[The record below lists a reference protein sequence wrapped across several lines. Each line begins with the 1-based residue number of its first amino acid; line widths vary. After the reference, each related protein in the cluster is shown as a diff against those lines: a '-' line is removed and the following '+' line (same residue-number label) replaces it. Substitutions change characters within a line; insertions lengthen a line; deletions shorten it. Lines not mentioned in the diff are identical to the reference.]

1 MRLGNIVLFLGL
13 IDLDLLVGKFRFLR
27 CDLIFLHADTGHGV
41 DDLRIQVIDLLLH
54 QIQDP
59 DLGPILGQQLRLCR
73 ADAAC
78 TAGDNDDLIL
88 YVRVKSLPFMRYAL
102 ASLSFHALAGF
113 CTPILPPLI
122 SSVVPVI

>member
-1 MRLGNIVLFLGL
+1 MGL
-13 IDLDLLVGKFRFLR
+13 AALTLQLLHQLV
-27 CDLIFLHADTGHGV
+27 
-41 DDLRIQVIDLLLH
+41 DLLLH

-59 DLGPILGQQLRLCR
+59 DLGPIPGQQLRLCR

-88 YVRVKSLPFMRYAL
+88 YVHIKSLPFVRYAL
-102 ASLSFHALAGF
+102 VSLSFHALAGF

>member
-1 MRLGNIVLFLGL
+1 MVFHSSSLVTSATRRGPCRP
-13 IDLDLLVGKFRFLR
+13 DASLLHQLV
-27 CDLIFLHADTGHGV
+27 H
-41 DDLRIQVIDLLLH
+41 LLPH

-59 DLGPILGQQLRLCR
+59 DLGPIPGQQLRLCR

-88 YVRVKSLPFMRYAL
+88 HVHVKSLPFMRYAL
-102 ASLSFHALAGF
+102 VSLSFHALAGF

>member
-1 MRLGNIVLFLGL
+1 MNDVNSLDRKFLP
-13 IDLDLLVGKFRFLR
+13 LDNPFHMHQARAIR
-27 CDLIFLHADTGHGV
+27 TG
-41 DDLRIQVIDLLLH
+41 
-54 QIQDP
+54 
-59 DLGPILGQQLRLCR
+59 
-73 ADAAC
+73 AC

>member
-1 MRLGNIVLFLGL
+1 MLMPASALGDDALYDGL
-13 IDLDLLVGKFRFLR
+13 PLLLAGDIRHGAVGLAA
-27 CDLIFLHADTGHGV
+27 LTLQLLLQLV
-41 DDLRIQVIDLLLH
+41 DLLLH

-59 DLGPILGQQLRLCR
+59 DLGPIPGQQLRLCR

-88 YVRVKSLPFMRYAL
+88 YVHVRSLPFVRYAL
-102 ASLSFHALAGF
+102 VSLSFHALAGF